1 MARSVVLRKS
11 VRCPQC
17 QLGPRW
23 CVCAAQRD
31 FACPLGVTVLQ
42 HFMESYRPSST
53 GHLIKRVLPAAGLH
67 LYRKERPLVRA
78 DLAPVEKELWILH
91 PNGEPMPAHAELS
104 DVQALLIDGTWVQA
118 TEMARTVTPWGRR
131 VSLPMVGESRYWLR
145 AQSGPGRFSTV
156 EALLFL
162 LNAVGLVDAH
172 AQLRLQFELHVFAS
186 LCARGQKQE
195 ALRYLAESPV
205 REAFPELIAQLT
217 RSRRDPE

>member
-17 QLGPRW
+17 QLPPRW
-23 CVCAAQRD
+23 CICAAQRD
-31 FACPLGVTVLQ
+31 IASPLGVTVLQ

-67 LYRKERPLVRA
+67 LYRKEHPPARA
-78 DLAPVEKELWILH
+78 DLAPAEKEIWILH
-91 PNGEPMPAHAELS
+91 PNGEPMPTNADLAH
-104 DVQALLIDGTWVQA
+104 VQAVLIDGTWVQA
-118 TEMARTVTPWGRR
+118 TEMARAVAPPARR

-162 LNAVGLVDAH
+162 LKAVGLADVH

-186 LCARGQKQE
+186 LCARGQKAT
-195 ALRYLAESPV
+195 ALDYLVASPV
-205 REAFPELIAQLT
+205 QEAFPELIAKLT
-217 RSRRDPE
+217 RSRRD